1 MKNKILLIAII
12 PTVILAIAIFGSF
25 MYAINSLFTYMIEEE
40 IRSQQQ
46 FYSNIE
52 NRNLE
57 LSNLKCIEYHKVGKL
72 EVCKIAVPKEQ

>member
-1 MKNKILLIAII
+1 MNDTKKFALVITSMILAAFAII
-12 PTVILAIAIFGSF
+12 FATSSYFSYQLQ
-25 MYAINSLFTYMIEEE
+25 EE

-72 EVCKIAVPKEQ
+72 AVCKIAVPKEQ

>member
-1 MKNKILLIAII
+1 MNDTKKFALVITSMILAAFAII
-12 PTVILAIAIFGSF
+12 FATSSYFSYQLQ
-25 MYAINSLFTYMIEEE
+25 EE